1 VTWLRACFSRGQ
13 RLITGIF
20 TMNSKCFGAGWS
32 LATVL
37 AASVLAW
44 PGLASA
50 LTLDEALRLAE
61 NTAPSLIAQDA
72 KIHAASSAAI
82 PAGELP
88 DPKLLLGVQNYP
100 VSGPNRGSLDD
111 DFMTM
116 QMVGVRQEMPN
127 ADKRQARIEV
137 ASAAV
142 ERAAAE
148 RRIERLNVRQ
158 STALA
163 WISRYAV
170 ERKDALFQDFY
181 KENRLLA
188 DTVNAQIAGGR
199 AQPADAVTPKQ
210 EAAQLAEQQDD
221 LQRQRAQTRAA
232 LKRWIG
238 AAGNDK
244 PTGRLPE
251 WPVDTSGVA
260 HKLQHHP
267 DLAAFVPMTREAEAR
282 VREAQAQKKS
292 DWSWELDYQHRDRQF
307 GDMVSV
313 QLSWDLPLFPETRQ
327 NPVIAARQ
335 AELSQLEAERYAM
348 SREHTEQLE
357 SQLADFERL
366 NRAVLRSQKSLLPLA
381 EEKVEL
387 SMASYRAGKGDLN
400 AVVAAR
406 RELIEARLKQVD
418 VEEQR
423 ALTNARL
430 YFAYGESAQ

>member
-1 VTWLRACFSRGQ
+1 V
-13 RLITGIF
+13 
-20 TMNSKCFGAGWS
+20 AG
-32 LATVL
+32 L
-37 AASVLAW
+37 AASVLAL
-44 PGLASA
+44 PSSAAA

-61 NTAPSLIAQDA
+61 NNAPSLTAQDA

-100 VSGPNRGSLDD
+100 VGGPDRWSIDQ

-127 ADKRQARIEV
+127 SDKRKARIEV
-137 ASAAV
+137 ADAAV
-142 ERAAAE
+142 DRAAAE
-148 RRIERLNVRQ
+148 RRVERLKVRQ

-163 WISRYAV
+163 WISSYSV

-181 KENRLLA
+181 KENRLLT
-188 DTVNAQIAGGR
+188 DTVRAQIAGGR

-221 LQRQRAQTRAA
+221 LVLQRAQARAA

-238 AAGNDK
+238 PAANDK
-244 PTGRLPE
+244 PVGSLPE
-251 WPVDTSGVA
+251 WPVDTSSYA

-267 DLAAFVPMTREAEAR
+267 ELAAFAPMA
-282 VREAQAQKKS
+282 REAQAKVNEAVSEKQS
-292 DWSWELDYQHRDRQF
+292 DWSWEVDYQHRGREF

-313 QLSWDLPLFPETRQ
+313 QFSWDLPLFPDSRQ
-327 NPVIAARQ
+327 NPRIAAKQ
-335 AELSQLEAERYAM
+335 AELSQLEAEREAL
-348 SREHTEQLE
+348 SREHTQQLE
-357 SQLADFERL
+357 NELADYERL
-366 NRAVLRSQKSLLPLA
+366 NRAVRRNQESLLPLA
-381 EEKVEL
+381 KEKVDL

-406 RELIEARLKQVD
+406 RELIEARLKQID

-423 ALTNARL
+423 ALTSARL
-430 YFAYGESAQ
+430 YFAYGESSQ